1 MTHPSPFERVAGRL
15 NRRSVVLAALAL
27 PLALHRNDVRG
38 QFGQQPAVTGDCRIE
53 PGVELLAE
61 FNLGMPVV
69 EIPDLLPPLD
79 WVRYDNPQIGL
90 TFLYPNTW
98 TAQTLWAEQFSP
110 EGAPR
115 WTGRQPLLPEL
126 TTNRIFSPDGTA
138 SFEAA
143 VGTLHG
149 ALLSPLQAA
158 NVADLG
164 VAAASSR
171 LEPFCDYED
180 RKPLSPAWFRASH
193 IDGSVLVSEGFA
205 IPNPSA
211 MLPSTIVVYYAM
223 TGPRET
229 FESLVREVYL
239 RILFQFMPSGG
250 DQPTPTP
257 EP

>member
-1 MTHPSPFERVAGRL
+1 MTHSSPFDHASGRL
-15 NRRSVVLAALAL
+15 TRRSFALAALAL
-27 PLALHRNDVRG
+27 PFALRRDA
-38 QFGQQPAVTGDCRIE
+38 FGQLARQPVTTGHCRLE

-90 TFLYPNTW
+90 TFLYPGSW
-98 TAQTLWAEQFSP
+98 MAQTLWAEQFSP
-110 EGAPR
+110 AGAPR
-115 WTGRQPLLPEL
+115 WTEQRPFIPEL
-126 TTNRIFSPDGTA
+126 TTNRIFSPDGAA

-149 ALLSPLQAA
+149 VLLSPPQAA

-164 VAAASSR
+164 VAADASR
-171 LEPFCDYED
+171 LAPLCDYED
-180 RKPLSPAWFRASH
+180 PNPLSPAWFRASRV
-193 IDGSVLVSEGFA
+193 DGNVLVSEGYA

-211 MLPSTIVVYYAM
+211 LTPSTIVVYYAM
-223 TGPRET
+223 TGPRDA
-229 FESLVREVYL
+229 FAALVREVYL
-239 RILFQFMPSGG
+239 RILFQFMPGLGG
-250 DQPTPTP
+250 EPTPTP